1 MAEMTPRHLECF
13 KHFLAAYQNQW
24 KLNSYQRTKY
34 DEHFGH
40 YVSYRDEKDY
50 PLAYSMVFNKLM
62 PRVTNVLARFME
74 HLYQGGAHNLVSVRA
89 RKGQDV
95 ERAARVEG
103 LLNFQLE
110 KLNEIDER
118 GGSYMHNYVW
128 ILNALAW
135 GNGITKLYWRKE
147 DRITPKRIVLPQPE
161 FDEMGNMVGI
171 KQQDVLIEL
180 PQTVYDQ
187 PYGEIIH
194 NKNFVPHPHYKNI
207 QQMPFVFCVYKRSL
221 DYIKKRADEGVFIKK
236 YVSNIGWHK
245 ENNASYPLGDGYGGS
260 NDAAEAFARSIAI
273 EGVYD
278 EEFKSEASTSQVDI
292 IEGYGRYIFPED
304 EKAYEV
310 GSGYKIKGPESDAI
324 VHIGNY
330 KTLLSIQKN
339 KYGTK
344 PFFKTSAYYHPE
356 LFWDL
361 GFIEVGKHIQEQ
373 VNTLANT
380 RYQNAIMMANQMY
393 YVREDADIDPAALV
407 SKPAGLIPVEDPS
420 NPDVVPVPMFD
431 NTQSNV
437 FREQEQFFEN
447 TISEMTGEYPYSM
460 GQQPPRQE
468 YVGTMVSL
476 QNVGQARARLLM
488 MTMDHEGFQPLLKH
502 MMRLN
507 TFHLPMG
514 METRITSG
522 GETGFVPL
530 FSGDMHFDYD
540 FSARYTAM
548 EPALGKYFKAQQL
561 TQYAQMWAESPY
573 LQHDQFIKAILE
585 MMDFSNTEKYL
596 KTREQVMQEQQMQM
610 QQAKQMQMQQVAMQ
624 DQLDA
629 NKSQRESQRDV
640 LKGLMR

>member
-1 MAEMTPRHLECF
+1 MAEMTEKHLACF

-24 KLNSYQRTKY
+24 KLNKYQREKY
-34 DEHFGH
+34 DEQMGH
-40 YVSYRDEKDY
+40 YVSYRDETDY

-74 HLYQGGAHNLVSVRA
+74 HLYQGGSHNLVSVRP
-89 RKGQDV
+89 RRGQDV
-95 ERAARVEG
+95 ERASRVEG

-110 KLNEIDER
+110 KFNDVDEC

-128 ILNALAW
+128 LLNALAW
-135 GNGITKLYWRKE
+135 GNGITKCYWRKE
-147 DRITPKRIVLPQPE
+147 DRVTPKRIMLPVPE
-161 FDEMGNMVGI
+161 FDEAGEMIGLG
-171 KQQDVLIEL
+171 QRDVLVEM

-207 QQMPFVFCVYKRSL
+207 QQMPFVFCVYKRSM

-236 YVSNIGWHK
+236 YISNLGWHK
-245 ENNASYPLGDGYGGS
+245 EKTPNYPLGDGYGAS
-260 NDAAEAFARSIAI
+260 NDAAEAFARSIDI
-273 EGVYD
+273 DGVY
-278 EEFKSEASTSQVDI
+278 EEDFQSDRISPSVDV
-292 IEGYGRYIFPED
+292 IEGYGKYIFPED
-304 EKAYEV
+304 ERPYEV
-310 GSGYKIKGPESDAI
+310 GSGFKIKGPESEAI

-339 KYGTK
+339 KYGVR
-344 PFFKTSAYYHPE
+344 PFYKTSAYYHPE

-380 RYQNAIMMANQMY
+380 RYQNAIMMANNMF
-393 YVREDADIDPAALV
+393 YVREDWDGDPAALV
-407 SKPAGLIPVEDPS
+407 PKPAGIIPVEDPS
-420 NPDVVPVPMFD
+420 NPDVLPVPLMD
-431 NTQSNV
+431 ASQSNV
-437 FREQEQFFEN
+437 FREQEEFFEA

-488 MTMDHEGFQPLLKH
+488 MTIDHQGFQPMLKH

-507 TFHLPMG
+507 TFHLPAG
-514 METRITSG
+514 METRITANG
-522 GETGFVPL
+522 QTGFVPL

-540 FSARYTAM
+540 FTARYTAM

-573 LQHDQFIKAILE
+573 LQHDQFMRAILE
-585 MMDFSNTEKYL
+585 MLDFPNTDKYL
-596 KTREQVMQEQQMQM
+596 KSRQQVAQEM
-610 QQAKQMQMQQVAMQ
+610 QQQQTMQMQQVAVQ

-640 LKGLMR
+640 LKGLMK